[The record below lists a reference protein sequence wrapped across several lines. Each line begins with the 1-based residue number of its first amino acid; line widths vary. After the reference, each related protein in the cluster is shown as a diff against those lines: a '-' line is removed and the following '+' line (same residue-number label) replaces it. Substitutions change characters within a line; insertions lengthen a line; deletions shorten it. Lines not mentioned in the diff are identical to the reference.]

1 MMGFFIKTLR
11 LRNKLLLGAGFIS
24 MVMVLTFMLTV
35 SWVISR
41 QYLDQS
47 SAQLNRASNIIND
60 TLNDRK
66 NNLLKVSRQ
75 LATQKNLGST
85 IWYLGQYAQ
94 SDIDRDILFNTYQKL
109 VTDTYKIG
117 KVAKLS
123 RIVIYDAEGKL
134 VSFASFGS
142 STDLVGFTER
152 FPVPVFKMATLKA
165 GEEFNNKNLRKV
177 KEVAGIDF
185 KFGRQLSQQENVH
198 YAMAD
203 GSLAI
208 ESCVPIIGEMFNPIT
223 GKQQTSQLGEVVMV
237 QPLAQDFVDYLG
249 RLTDVKINLFTSR
262 GFVSGNMPAYRD
274 ADWYGVEEKTAGSA
288 FNEIKIG
295 EESFYQSLIPL
306 YTGKHLVG
314 TIAALQSE
322 NVVQQ
327 NIREMMRVLILI
339 AAASLLF
346 VFPFAWYLAN
356 SISRPLIALSG
367 IFRGVAKGE
376 QTLSDELAQM
386 KEYRGD
392 ELGELAKSFID
403 MNNAI
408 NQKIGQIN
416 EINASLEEKIE
427 QRTQQLRL
435 ANGELIKLAR
445 HDALTGLPNRQL
457 LNDRLVQA
465 LAAAKRDKTHVAL
478 MFIDLDEFKPVN
490 DTYGHAAGD
499 LLLME
504 AARRIQDCI
513 RESDTV
519 SRIGGDEFIV
529 LLPIVESLQD
539 SSCVAE
545 KIRLALN
552 LPFEPGGSKVY
563 ISCSIGIALYPE
575 HGIDANTLFRNADDA
590 MYQAKRS
597 GRNAVVL
604 CQNDMADR
612 QPQFNF

>member
-152 FPVPVFKMATLKA
+152 FPMPVFKMTTLKA

-177 KEVAGIDF
+177 KKVAGIDF
-185 KFGRQLSQQENVH
+185 KFGGKLSQQESVH
-198 YAMAD
+198 YAIDD

-208 ESCVPIIGEMFNPIT
+208 ESCVPIMGEMFNPIT

-262 GFVSGNMPAYRD
+262 GFASGNMPAYRD

-295 EESFYQSLIPL
+295 GAGFYQSLVPL

-322 NVVQQ
+322 NVIQQ

-339 AAASLLF
+339 ATASLLF

-356 SISRPLIALSG
+356 SISRPLILLSG
-367 IFRGVAKGE
+367 IFQGVAKGE

-427 QRTQQLRL
+427 QRTRQLRL
-435 ANGELIKLAR
+435 ANGELTKLAR

-499 LLLME
+499 LLLIE

-552 LPFEPGGSKVY
+552 LPFEACGSKVY

-604 CQNDMADR
+604 CQNDMVDR
-612 QPQFNF
+612 QPEFNF